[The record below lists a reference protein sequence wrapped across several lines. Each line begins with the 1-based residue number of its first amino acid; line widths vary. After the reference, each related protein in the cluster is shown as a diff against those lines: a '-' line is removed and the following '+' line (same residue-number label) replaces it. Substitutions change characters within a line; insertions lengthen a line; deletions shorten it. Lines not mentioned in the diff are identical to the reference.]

1 MGSRKRDIQ
10 CWRQCTPQ
18 EIAYMTGYENTYG
31 VHVYQNGCYYQGN
44 GFGFGYGNGWN
55 GYGNGWNGH
64 GIGHMYGHGQTDKKL
79 AELNLQL
86 KKERDEK
93 SKKEREFYALLENY
107 GVQNKELLAENSKL
121 TEQFAEMKRNESA
134 DLEEKT
140 VLKQE
145 IIKVR
150 SIYFCCS

>member
-1 MGSRKRDIQ
+1 
-10 CWRQCTPQ
+10 
-18 EIAYMTGYENTYG
+18 
-31 VHVYQNGCYYQGN
+31 
-44 GFGFGYGNGWN
+44 
-55 GYGNGWNGH
+55 
-64 GIGHMYGHGQTDKKL
+64 MYGHGQTDKKL

-150 SIYFCCS
+150 SIYFCCSWFPYLSIKILSSWKLLLQI